1 MSKSILYQPIIY
13 FIIFIII
20 IFTYFSFFH
29 KKNQNTVLSTD
40 DESISSQN
48 FSDESGSKIDDIY
61 YISKDENGNSYEIV
75 SEFGELDQ
83 KNSDVI
89 KLKSVTAIINIK
101 NSGKIVVSSKNALYN
116 RVNLN
121 TYFYEDVNVEHDD
134 HIITSDNMDMDY
146 VNKDIKIS
154 GNVIY
159 FNENNSMN
167 ADIVEIDMLTK
178 ASKIYMKDK
187 ADKIKA
193 IIIN

>member
-1 MSKSILYQPIIY
+1 M
-13 FIIFIII
+13 

-29 KKNQNTVLSTD
+29 KKNQNSVSSTND
-40 DESISSQN
+40 KSITSQN
-48 FSDESGSKIDDIY
+48 FDNETGSKIDDIY

-89 KLKSVTAIINIK
+89 KLKSVTATINIE
-101 NSGKIVVSSKNALYN
+101 NSGKILVSSKNALYN

-121 TYFYEDVNVEHDD
+121 TYFYGDVSLKHDD
-134 HIITSDNMDMDY
+134 HRITSDNMDMDY

-154 GNVIY
+154 GNVVY
-159 FNENNSMN
+159 LHDDNSMN

-178 ASKIYMKDK
+178 VSKIYMKDK
-187 ADKIKA
+187 TEKIKA
-193 IIIN
+193 LIIN

>member
-1 MSKSILYQPIIY
+1 MSKSILYQSIIY
-13 FIIFIII
+13 FIIFLII

-29 KKNQNTVLSTD
+29 KKNQKTVLSTD

-89 KLKSVTAIINIK
+89 KLKSVTAIINIE
-101 NSGKIVVSSKNALYN
+101 NSGKIIVSSKNALYN

-121 TYFYEDVNVEHDD
+121 TYFYEDVNVKHDD